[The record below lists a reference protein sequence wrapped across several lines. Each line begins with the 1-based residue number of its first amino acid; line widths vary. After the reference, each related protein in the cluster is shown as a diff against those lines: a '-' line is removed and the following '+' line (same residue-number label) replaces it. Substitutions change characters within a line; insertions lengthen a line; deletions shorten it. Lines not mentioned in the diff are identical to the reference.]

1 MKAIKDIRLKEYDY
15 SSNGFYFVTICTN
28 HRRPFFKNTVL
39 SKLVEDE
46 MQKLSSIKGVSL
58 DQFVVM
64 PDHLHMIV
72 IFDECDLKLGEIVRR
87 FKAKISKQVTEK
99 VWQPN
104 YYEHVIRD
112 EKALNKI
119 RTYIF
124 NNPLAAEI
132 DFEQFY

>member
-15 SSNGFYFVTICTN
+15 SSNGFYFITVCTN
-28 HRRPFFKNTVL
+28 HRKPFFKNTVL
-39 SKLVEDE
+39 LKLVEDE
-46 MQKLSSIKGVSL
+46 MQILNSTKGVSL

-64 PDHLHMIV
+64 PDHLHMI
-72 IFDECDLKLGEIVRR
+72 IILDECDLRLGEIVRR
-87 FKAKISKQVTEK
+87 FKAKVSKQVTEK
-99 VWQPN
+99 IWQPN

-119 RTYIF
+119 RNYIL
-124 NNPLAAEI
+124 NNPLVAEI